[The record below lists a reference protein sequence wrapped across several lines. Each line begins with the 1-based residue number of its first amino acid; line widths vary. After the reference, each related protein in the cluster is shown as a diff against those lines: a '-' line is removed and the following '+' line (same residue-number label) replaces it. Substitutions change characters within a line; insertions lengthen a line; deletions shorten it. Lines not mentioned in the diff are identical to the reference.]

1 MTRAHAPGEG
11 RGWVE
16 FAGIFYLIAGAFN
29 VIAGIAAIYRDEV
42 FHEEQTLL
50 QNLAA
55 WAVIFLVL
63 GAAQFAV
70 GLFVLRRSRAARAW
84 GLAFG
89 IAGLII
95 WFVGFLVLPWW
106 GVIMFVLYFLIL
118 YALTA
123 YREYFH

>member
-1 MTRAHAPGEG
+1 M
-11 RGWVE
+11 
-16 FAGIFYLIAGAFN
+16 
-29 VIAGIAAIYRDEV
+29 
-42 FHEEQTLL
+42 
-50 QNLAA
+50 
-55 WAVIFLVL
+55 
-63 GAAQFAV
+63 
-70 GLFVLRRSRAARAW
+70 LRRSRAARAW

-106 GVIMFVLYFLIL
+106 GIIMFVLYFLIL

>member
-1 MTRAHAPGEG
+1 MGRAHAPGEG

-29 VIAGIAAIYRDEV
+29 VIAGIAALERDEV
-42 FHEEQTLL
+42 FHAEQTLL
-50 QNLAA
+50 QNLTA

-63 GAAQFAV
+63 GVAQLGV
-70 GLFVLRRSRAARAW
+70 GVFVLRRTRAGRAW

-106 GVIMFVLYFLIL
+106 GIIMFVLYFLIL

-123 YREYFH
+123 YREYFQ

>member
-29 VIAGIAAIYRDEV
+29 VIAGIAAMYRDEV

-50 QNLAA
+50 NNLTA
-55 WAVIFLVL
+55 WAVIFFVL
-63 GAAQFAV
+63 GAAQLAV
-70 GLFVLRRSRAARAW
+70 GLLVLRRTRAGRAW

-106 GVIMFVLYFLIL
+106 GIIMFVLYFLIL

-123 YREYFH
+123 YREYFQ

>member
-16 FAGIFYLIAGAFN
+16 FAGVFYLIAGAFN
-29 VIAGIAAIYRDEV
+29 VIAGIAALNREEV
-42 FHEEQTLL
+42 FHAEQTLL
-50 QNLAA
+50 QNLTA
-55 WAVIFLVL
+55 WAVIFVAL
-63 GAAQFAV
+63 GAAQLGIGA
-70 GLFVLRRSRAARAW
+70 FVLRRSRAARAW

-106 GVIMFVLYFLIL
+106 GIIMFVLYFLIL